1 MEDGEA
7 VESGAGG
14 GRLKMAWTI
23 QKLAWIN
30 SACTQANE
38 KILPG
43 RKQQEISKAW
53 YLRKL
58 RLADISSSSIGPIM
72 INE

>member
-1 MEDGEA
+1 MEAGGA
-7 VESGAGG
+7 VKSRVRG
-14 GRLKMAWTI
+14 GRLKMVWTI

-58 RLADISSSSIGPIM
+58 RLADIGSSSIGPIM